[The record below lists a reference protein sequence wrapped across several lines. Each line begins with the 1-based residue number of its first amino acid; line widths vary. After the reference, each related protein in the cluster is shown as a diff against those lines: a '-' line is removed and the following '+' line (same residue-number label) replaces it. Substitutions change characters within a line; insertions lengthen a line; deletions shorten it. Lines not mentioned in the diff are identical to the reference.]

1 MVLQSDNDTGYY
13 DDHGEAKT
21 MDKLNSTFWQ
31 GVGLIGCV
39 QSVACQEGGVRSV
52 HRGDKPGWVPE
63 AGPWASG
70 AAARGDSHKLQP
82 LASKRMWVLDKPS
95 LEVCGGAAGHIWRY
109 NRAPDLS
116 SKDPFIS

>member
-52 HRGDKPGWVPE
+52 HRGDKPGCVPE
-63 AGPWASG
+63 AGPWASR
-70 AAARGDSHKLQP
+70 AAAAGGDSHKLQP
-82 LASKRMWVLDKPS
+82 LASKRMWASKVSDKPS
-95 LEVCGGAAGHIWRY
+95 FAELQPSA
-109 NRAPDLS
+109 
-116 SKDPFIS
+116 SKRMCAKTNFHRLVIF